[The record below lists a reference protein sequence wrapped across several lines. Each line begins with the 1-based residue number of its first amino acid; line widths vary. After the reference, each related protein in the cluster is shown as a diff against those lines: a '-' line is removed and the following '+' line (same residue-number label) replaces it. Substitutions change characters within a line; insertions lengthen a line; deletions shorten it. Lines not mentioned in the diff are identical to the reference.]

1 MGDEGSEDGGK
12 AMSKASVRQSTT
24 AQWWTSSGLLNRLMP
39 RRVKPVLGV
48 LLLAL
53 AAIGPVAD
61 GEAEAQTS
69 SSEMV
74 LTTPVRQ
81 TLQRVQEDWEA
92 WQRAYFQNDRD
103 GAEAA
108 CTSLQA
114 LMADLGM
121 ERLPELASAAAAYA
135 RRSAQSGN
143 FTRAD
148 WALEDARVLDET
160 RPEIDF
166 AAAIVRWRQGDY
178 LRSLT
183 ATVSAYGRLFRLS
196 SARTVLLNNALI
208 WLLFVLLTAGA
219 LFIVTQMAVKGA
231 DLLEDLRR
239 PIAGWPLPLA
249 LVIAFGMLTWPLLL
263 PHGLVWMLLFWAVLL
278 FGYASISERVVLTV
292 LLVTVG
298 VVPLVVRQQQ
308 RAMDMAVSP
317 PARLLAALEQGRLYS
332 SLFSDLEVLRGL
344 LPEHPAV
351 IEVTA
356 DLHRRLGQ
364 WELARLRYGALAE
377 LEPANGAALNNLGI
391 YHIRKQDFRSAKGYL
406 ERAGEVEPGL
416 VEPFFNLS
424 QAFSSS
430 YDFGESHEA
439 LAQAQKIDRARVD
452 AWLEGGDNDLAI
464 PVEGSARRY
473 GEIRRELV
481 ARGRV
486 DAMPTGLDWLR
497 RELTLSV
504 TSALLLAAVALHV
517 LRRRFGYTTRV
528 RLGRRSSSLWARLQ
542 RALIPGWHAAE
553 EGHGGRGIS
562 LALLVVALISLP
574 LLSRLRYRLPI
585 DGELGTWPLLV
596 VALVGLMALIMVR
609 VGREFTAGGRR

>member
-1 MGDEGSEDGGK
+1 
-12 AMSKASVRQSTT
+12 MSKASVRQPTT
-24 AQWWTSSGLLNRLMP
+24 APWWTFSRLLKHSMS
-39 RRVKPVLGV
+39 RRGASVLRV
-48 LLLAL
+48 LLLVVVVSGL
-53 AAIGPVAD
+53 GT
-61 GEAEAQTS
+61 EASVEAQTS

-108 CTSLQA
+108 RTSLQT
-114 LMADLGM
+114 LLADLGM
-121 ERLPELASAAAAYA
+121 YRLPELASAAAAYA
-135 RRSAQSGN
+135 RRSAEAGN

-148 WALEDARVLDET
+148 WALEDARALDET
-160 RPEIDF
+160 RPEVDF
-166 AAAIVRWRQGDY
+166 AAAAIYWREGDY
-178 LRSLT
+178 LRSLIS
-183 ATVSAYGRLFRLS
+183 TVAAYGRLLRLA
-196 SARTVLLNNALI
+196 SARTALLNNGVI
-208 WLLFVLLTAGA
+208 WLLFVLMAAGA
-219 LFIVTQMAVKGA
+219 LFVATQMAVKGA
-231 DLLEDLRR
+231 DVLEDLRR
-239 PIAGWPLPLA
+239 PLSSWPLPAA
-249 LVIAFGMLTWPLLL
+249 LLLAFGVLTWPLLL
-263 PHGLVWMLLFWAVLL
+263 PHGLLWMLLFWAVLL
-278 FGYASISERVVLTV
+278 FGYASISERVVLT
-292 LLVTVG
+292 LLLIAIG
-298 VVPLVVRQQQ
+298 VVPLIVRQQQ
-308 RAMDMAVSP
+308 RAMDIATSP
-317 PARLLAALEQGRLYS
+317 PTRLLAALENGRLYS

-344 LPEHPAV
+344 MPNHPAV

-377 LEPANGAALNNLGI
+377 LEPANGAALNNLGV

-486 DAMPTGLDWLR
+486 DAMPTGLEWLR

-517 LRRRFGYTTRV
+517 LRRRFGYTTRI
-528 RLGRRSSSLWARLQ
+528 RLSRRSNSVWARLL
-542 RALIPGWHAAE
+542 RALIPGWHSAE
-553 EGHGGRGIS
+553 EGHGGRGFG
-562 LALLVVALISLP
+562 LALLVVALVALP
-574 LLSRLRYRLPI
+574 LLSRLRYQLPI
-585 DGELGTWPLLV
+585 DGELATWPLLV
-596 VALVGLMALIMVR
+596 VALLGLMALIMVR
-609 VGREFTAGGRR
+609 VGHEFTAGGRR